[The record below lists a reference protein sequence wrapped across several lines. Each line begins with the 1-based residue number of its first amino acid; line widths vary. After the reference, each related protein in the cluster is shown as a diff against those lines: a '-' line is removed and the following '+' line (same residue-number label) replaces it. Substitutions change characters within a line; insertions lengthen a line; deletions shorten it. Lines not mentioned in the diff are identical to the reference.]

1 MSEGDNEY
9 DEEEE
14 EDGSSVLRVN
24 PRDLDLIENYLGA
37 ANEDEDEDEEDDY
50 DEEDDAAG

>member
-9 DEEEE
+9 DEEE